1 MLPASKK
8 ITESPINEKRK
19 ILPGAEEKIKEKGGS
34 LVKIVNTQG
43 EVLSKLV
50 KTLDSSAKEEKKYK
64 ARRIN

>member
-34 LVKIVNTQG
+34 LVG
-43 EVLSKLV
+43 
-50 KTLDSSAKEEKKYK
+50 DSQYS
-64 ARRIN
+64 RRSFK